1 MTQYV
6 AFPLHKDSK
15 LTAIT
20 ACSPSKWQVPSIDP
34 GFKANPSQD
43 FAHEAWN
50 SDKVREDFAHL
61 KGKTALYVPE
71 VLWAE
76 RRCLVMECTSG
87 DYSFRWS

>member
-1 MTQYV
+1 ML
-6 AFPLHKDSK
+6 PLEMAS
-15 LTAIT
+15 A
-20 ACSPSKWQVPSIDP
+20 P
-34 GFKANPSQD
+34 GPRQNATSSESDFCTQD

-76 RRCLVMECTSG
+76 RRCLVMECESPRASVQG
-87 DYSFRWS
+87 HG